1 MTIKLDNQENF
12 KISKILSDLKKNEN
26 NFDKRNEWNLVD
38 VEEKIAT
45 LISSI
50 EFDNDVIVTSH
61 EY

>member
-38 VEEKIAT
+38 VDEKIAT

>member
-38 VEEKIAT
+38 VDEKIAS

-50 EFDNDVIVTSH
+50 KFDNDVIVTSH